1 MLVLLISNM
10 KIKDTLLNMILFLQ
24 EENRIMCFSLKT
36 LIMIISKH
44 IRILLG
50 VLIGK
55 IFQW

>member
-24 EENRIMCFSLKT
+24 EENKIMCFSLKT